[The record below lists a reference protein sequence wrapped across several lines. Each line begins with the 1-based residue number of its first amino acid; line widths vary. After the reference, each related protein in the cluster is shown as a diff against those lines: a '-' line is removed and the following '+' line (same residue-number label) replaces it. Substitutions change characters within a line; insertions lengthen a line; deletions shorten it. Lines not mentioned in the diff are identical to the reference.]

1 MHIDGVLIGKELKSL
16 RTKNNLSLEQ
26 ASKEL
31 LIHLNTLSKY
41 EKDASDMK
49 LGMLEKILNFYQ
61 VDELI
66 FFKIIREYN
75 HEEENK
81 TLKGE

>member
-1 MHIDGVLIGKELKSL
+1 MFINGTLIGEELKSL
-16 RTKNNLSLEQ
+16 RVKRNLSLEQ
-26 ASKEL
+26 VSQEL
-31 LIHLNTLSKY
+31 SIHFNTLSKY
-41 EKDASDMK
+41 EKDASDLK

-75 HEEENK
+75 HKEN
-81 TLKGE
+81 

>member
-26 ASKEL
+26 ASKKL
-31 LIHLNTLSKY
+31 SIHLNTLSKY

-75 HEEENK
+75 HEEEK
-81 TLKGE
+81 